1 MRPFRPAARAA
12 EDDARRDRRDVR
24 ANGPGDRRLDE
35 DAIGDKRRCRPTG
48 IGGYPQPTMADLKPE
63 QIIALVVPIIVIQLG
78 LMIAALIDL
87 ERDERRVRGGSKL
100 VWALVIVFVN
110 VVGPILY
117 FVAGREE
124 S

>member
-1 MRPFRPAARAA
+1 M
-12 EDDARRDRRDVR
+12 
-24 ANGPGDRRLDE
+24 
-35 DAIGDKRRCRPTG
+35 T
-48 IGGYPQPTMADLKPE
+48 DLKPE
-63 QIIALVVPIIVIQLG
+63 QIIALIAPIVVIQLG

-124 S
+124 A

>member
-1 MRPFRPAARAA
+1 
-12 EDDARRDRRDVR
+12 
-24 ANGPGDRRLDE
+24 
-35 DAIGDKRRCRPTG
+35 
-48 IGGYPQPTMADLKPE
+48 MADLKPD
-63 QIIALVVPIIVIQLG
+63 QIIALVAPIIVIQLG